1 MLVISFSFPYLF
13 QYAHLIFWFLFPDYC
28 TGLVHR
34 YFFSTHFFL
43 FVTYRTSTALL
54 RVFFLVVTKSHYRER
69 KWICFYLTKIDDKIS
84 SLVSTRSF
92 GEIQVNRTV
101 STHDTWYTHYRF
113 SASTNPLSIK
123 NGIFIRDRLRVALVP
138 ALPTVIVNTIQYV
151 AVFCTNKD
159 ATRLSLLKYTYVIPF
174 YFGLCLDIISI
185 VLIYIRTW
193 NLLSWI
199 MRVKQVLLNYMLQ
212 HIHCRCTVSQNDI

>member
-1 MLVISFSFPYLF
+1 MLVISFSFPYFF
-13 QYAHLIFWFLFPDYC
+13 QYAHLTFWFLFSDYC

-34 YFFSTHFFL
+34 YLFSTHFFL
-43 FVTYRTSTALL
+43 FVIYRTSTALL
-54 RVFFLVVTKSHYRER
+54 RVFFFVVTKSHYRER
-69 KWICFYLTKIDDKIS
+69 KWICFCLTKIDDKIS
-84 SLVSTRSF
+84 SLVSFR
-92 GEIQVNRTV
+92 EIQVNRTV

-159 ATRLSLLKYTYVIPF
+159 ATRLSLLKYMYVILF
-174 YFGLCLDIISI
+174 CFGLCLEIISI
-185 VLIYIRTW
+185 VLMYIRTW

-199 MRVKQVLLNYMLQ
+199 IRVKRVLLNYMLQ